1 MKKNLTFEE
10 VGARIRD
17 AASIETKVL
26 AAVQIREDLRVIN
39 LALSIRDARLAA
51 GLTQTQLAQVSSV
64 TQAEISRIEGA
75 KYSPRVGTLFKLAA
89 ALNVS
94 FSIGATETSARQ
106 LTLH

>member
-1 MKKNLTFEE
+1 MKKNLKFEE

-17 AASIETKVL
+17 ASSEETKALV
-26 AAVQIREDLRVIN
+26 AVQISEDLRIIN

-94 FSIGATETSARQ
+94 FCIGAAETSERKLALQ
-106 LTLH
+106 